1 MSLLRFFVGPELSQ
15 EQKRRLAAWKNLPE
29 EIGRIVVVDVETTGL
44 DPTRDALISIGA
56 VAVEEGRIALG
67 QSFSVVLRQKDASSK
82 ANILV
87 HGITGETQRQG
98 LPPADALLDF
108 LEYLGK
114 SPLVAFHVAFDETS
128 IRRAMKEYLG
138 LNFRHRWLDLA
149 YVLPALMP
157 NLNLKTLDDWVQ
169 YFSIVIEE
177 RHNALCDALATAELL
192 LIAGKGKSYDRMRSI
207 ARAGSGEVL
216 RL

>member
-1 MSLLRFFVGPELSQ
+1 MSLLRFFLGPELSQ
-15 EQKRRLAAWKNLPE
+15 EQKRRLAAWRNIPE
-29 EIGRIVVVDVETTGL
+29 GNERIVVVDVETTGL

-56 VAVEEGRIALG
+56 VAVEDGRIALG
-67 QSFSVVLRQKDASSK
+67 KSFSVVLRQKDASSK
-82 ANILV
+82 ENILV

-114 SPLVAFHVAFDETS
+114 SPLVAFHVAFDETA

-157 NLNLKTLDDWVQ
+157 NLNLKALDDWADH
-169 YFSIVIEE
+169 FSIVIEE

-192 LIAGKGKSYDRMRSI
+192 LIAGKGMSYDRMRSS
-207 ARAGSGEVL
+207 AKAGSGM